1 MTATPS
7 TKQATKPKLTV
18 KQIIMQKLLAGEI
31 ISPLS
36 ALNDFGCLSLPQR
49 ISELRARG
57 EPIQGRM
64 ATEPNGK
71 RHNIY
76 WIEPKDR
83 ERIYQETHFNLI

>member
-1 MTATPS
+1 MTATP
-7 TKQATKPKLTV
+7 ATKPKMAV

-31 ISPLS
+31 LSPLT
-36 ALNDFGCLSLPQR
+36 ALQEFGCLSLPQR

-64 ATEPNGK
+64 VTEPNGK

-76 WIEPKDR
+76 WIEAKDR
-83 ERIYQETHFNLI
+83 ENVYRELAG